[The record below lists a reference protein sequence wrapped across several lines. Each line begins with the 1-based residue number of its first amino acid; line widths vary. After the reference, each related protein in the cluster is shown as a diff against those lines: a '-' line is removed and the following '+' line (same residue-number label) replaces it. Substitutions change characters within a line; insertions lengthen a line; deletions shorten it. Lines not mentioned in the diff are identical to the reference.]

1 MTVELKIKEIREQ
14 MGISLRDLSEETGI
28 ERHRLSE
35 IEDNV
40 DKILFIEML
49 VISENLGKKI
59 TDLFIPIKGTKEYLK
74 IHKLLKDSASKLKME
89 WLYVNR
95 ITIAI
100 VTFFISLFLFVQ
112 LHQAEINLIYTEPTT
127 EYNIMGGLTGRELEE
142 AKKLTESDN
151 QFLDMYK
158 GNL

>member
-49 VISENLGKKI
+49 VIAENLGKKI
-59 TDLFIPIKGTKEYLK
+59 TT
-74 IHKLLKDSASKLKME
+74 
-89 WLYVNR
+89 LYS
-95 ITIAI
+95 T
-100 VTFFISLFLFVQ
+100 
-112 LHQAEINLIYTEPTT
+112 
-127 EYNIMGGLTGRELEE
+127 
-142 AKKLTESDN
+142 
-151 QFLDMYK
+151 
-158 GNL
+158 GNLELQ

>member
-59 TDLFIPIKGTKEYLK
+59 TDLYSTG
-74 IHKLLKDSASKLKME
+74 KL
-89 WLYVNR
+89 
-95 ITIAI
+95 
-100 VTFFISLFLFVQ
+100 
-112 LHQAEINLIYTEPTT
+112 
-127 EYNIMGGLTGRELEE
+127 EL
-142 AKKLTESDN
+142 
-151 QFLDMYK
+151 Q
-158 GNL
+158 

>member
-49 VISENLGKKI
+49 VIAENLGKKI
-59 TDLFIPIKGTKEYLK
+59 TN
-74 IHKLLKDSASKLKME
+74 
-89 WLYVNR
+89 LYS
-95 ITIAI
+95 T
-100 VTFFISLFLFVQ
+100 
-112 LHQAEINLIYTEPTT
+112 
-127 EYNIMGGLTGRELEE
+127 
-142 AKKLTESDN
+142 
-151 QFLDMYK
+151 
-158 GNL
+158 GNLELQ

>member
-1 MTVELKIKEIREQ
+1 

-59 TDLFIPIKGTKEYLK
+59 TDLYSTG
-74 IHKLLKDSASKLKME
+74 
-89 WLYVNR
+89 
-95 ITIAI
+95 
-100 VTFFISLFLFVQ
+100 
-112 LHQAEINLIYTEPTT
+112 
-127 EYNIMGGLTGRELEE
+127 NIEL
-142 AKKLTESDN
+142 
-151 QFLDMYK
+151 Q
-158 GNL
+158 